1 MTRCAVPK
9 KMEMEEAFIKHE
21 KLLHGIAWSFH
32 KTTGIP
38 EEDLF
43 SEACYIFVSTYPKYD
58 PEKSKLTTYLHNV
71 VSNRLKNFCANQ
83 NKIKTVG
90 FNENIGYETE
100 NEDMNILDA
109 TECFDIPDESADVEE
124 NADRFSV
131 ERLSEPAREI
141 CRLIFESPLEFSE
154 CLMSNG
160 RSKIYKVIEF
170 LNKKHGWLL
179 KEINPAIDEIR
190 QCLRNA

>member
-1 MTRCAVPK
+1 MTRCSDPDK
-9 KMEMEEAFIKHE
+9 KEMEEAFVGHE
-21 KLLHGIAWSFH
+21 KLLHSIAWSFH

-58 PEKSKLTTYLHNV
+58 PKKSKLSTYLHNV
-71 VSNRLKNFCANQ
+71 VSNRLKSFCANQ

-90 FNENIGYETE
+90 FNENIGDETE

-109 TECFDIPDESADVEE
+109 TECFDIPDESANIEE
-124 NADRFSV
+124 SV
-131 ERLSEPAREI
+131 DSFNIGKLSEPAREI
-141 CRLIFESPLEFSE
+141 CRLILESPMEFSE
-154 CLMSNG
+154 CLMNNG

-179 KEINPAIDEIR
+179 KEINPAIEEIR
-190 QCLRNA
+190 ECLRSA